1 MTTVIPV
8 RRSRTVP
15 RPVPRRPRRDER
27 PRNARSREV
36 RARRE
41 LGLLL
46 AAMERDHVLAAGRL
60 EEFDAYLTGVR
71 RRLKAA
77 GYLRPG

>member
-1 MTTVIPV
+1 
-8 RRSRTVP
+8 
-15 RPVPRRPRRDER
+15 
-27 PRNARSREV
+27 V